1 MIFTLLLIWPFGL
14 QMFFSPGVFSDPLLL
29 PRDLNLPPSLSVLSL
44 ANRSFW
50 PIFSSTHPLIDQHLL
65 TRQIINRKNS
75 LHKLE
80 TGDFRHEHYNAVSF
94 FLVVVFEIYGVF
106 FLFLLDIYFIYISD
120 VIPFPS
126 FPSKNLLSLPLPL
139 PLPLL
144 TNPPTSYFWP

>member
-1 MIFTLLLIWPFGL
+1 
-14 QMFFSPGVFSDPLLL
+14 
-29 PRDLNLPPSLSVLSL
+29 
-44 ANRSFW
+44 
-50 PIFSSTHPLIDQHLL
+50 LIDQHLL